1 MLAYTLRRLFSMI
14 PLLILVSVVVFS
26 LAHLM
31 PGDPFSG
38 EIDPNNTSTDY
49 IEEMREKLG
58 YNDPI
63 TVQYK
68 RWVTNFVQGDLGK
81 STTYKKPVLDV
92 IVERLPNTI
101 FLALAA
107 LIITYILA
115 FILGMYSGR
124 KPYTV
129 GDNLIATFNYTGIAI
144 PQYIIAI
151 VAIYFF
157 AFQLGWLPSNGS
169 VTPGLEEGTFAYWN
183 DRMLHVILP
192 AITLGLFSTASYTQ
206 FLRND
211 IIQNSEMDYVRSARA
226 RGTSESHIYNQHI
239 LRNSI
244 IPLVTFFGFD
254 LATLIGGAIITETI
268 FTYPGI
274 GMLFID
280 SVNTR
285 DYPVVMSLTLL
296 FSLLTLVGNLVSDLL
311 YGVVDPRIRY

>member
-1 MLAYTLRRLFSMI
+1 MLSYTLRRILSMI

-26 LAHLM
+26 LAKLM
-31 PGDPFSG
+31 PGDPFTG
-38 EIDPNNTSTDY
+38 EIDPNNTNVDY
-49 IEEMREKLG
+49 IEEMREELG

-63 TVQYK
+63 PVQYQ
-68 RWVTNFVQGDLGK
+68 RWVTNLVQGDMGK

-101 FLALAA
+101 FLAVSA
-107 LIITYILA
+107 LMITYILA
-115 FILGMYSGR
+115 FAMGMYSGR
-124 KPYTV
+124 KPYTI

-144 PQYIIAI
+144 SQYIIAI

-157 AFQLGWLPSNGS
+157 AFQLGWLPSSGS
-169 VTPGLEEGTFAYWN
+169 ITPGIEQGTWEFWS
-183 DRMLHVILP
+183 DRIYHAILP

-211 IIQNSEMDYVRSARA
+211 IVQNSEQDYVRSARA
-226 RGTSESHIYNQHI
+226 RGTKESLIYNKHI

-296 FSLLTLVGNLVSDLL
+296 FSLLTLLGNLVADLL

>member
-1 MLAYTLRRLFSMI
+1 MFAYAMRRILSMI
-14 PLLILVSVVVFS
+14 PLLILISFVVFT
-26 LAHLM
+26 LALMM

-38 EIDPNNTSTDY
+38 EIDPNTPAEY
-49 IEEMREKLG
+49 QKEMRDKLG

-63 TVQYK
+63 PVQYK
-68 RWVTNFVQGDLGK
+68 RWITKVVTEGDFGQ
-81 STTYKKPVLDV
+81 STTYKKDTVKV
-92 IVERLPNTI
+92 IIERLPNTL
-101 FLALAA
+101 FLALSA
-107 LIITYILA
+107 LIITYIIA
-115 FILGMYSGR
+115 FALGMYSGR
-124 KPYTV
+124 KPYTI
-129 GDNLIATFNYTGIAI
+129 GDNLIATFNYTGISI

-157 AFQLGWLPSNGS
+157 AYNLGWFPSSGS
-169 VTPGLEEGTFAYWN
+169 VTPGLAKGSWEFWSNRIHHA
-183 DRMLHVILP
+183 ILP

-211 IIQNSEMDYVRSARA
+211 IIQNSQMDYVRSARA
-226 RGTSESHIYNQHI
+226 RGTSESKIYNKHI

-274 GMLFID
+274 GMLFVDSID
-280 SVNTR
+280 TR
-285 DYPVVMSLTLL
+285 DYTVVMALTMLFSFLTLL
-296 FSLLTLVGNLVSDLL
+296 GNLVSDLL

>member
-1 MLAYTLRRLFSMI
+1 MLSYTLRRIVSMI
-14 PLLILVSVVVFS
+14 PLLILISVVVFT
-26 LAHLM
+26 LAKLM

-38 EIDPNNTSTDY
+38 EIDPNNASPEY

-63 TVQYK
+63 AVQYK
-68 RWVTNFVQGDLGK
+68 RWVTNLVQGDLGK
-81 STTYKKPVLDV
+81 STTYKKDV
-92 IVERLPNTI
+92 STVIAERLPNTI
-101 FLALAA
+101 FLALSA
-107 LIITYILA
+107 LFITYILA
-115 FILGMYSGR
+115 FALGMYSGR
-124 KPYTV
+124 RPYTI

-157 AFQLGWLPSNGS
+157 SYKLGWLPSSGAI
-169 VTPGLEEGTFAYWN
+169 VPGLEEGSWEFWN
-183 DRMLHVILP
+183 SRIYHVVLP

-211 IIQNSEMDYVRSARA
+211 IVQNSAADYVRSARA
-226 RGTSESHIYNQHI
+226 RGTSESLVYNKHI

-280 SVNTR
+280 SVQSR
-285 DYPVVMSLTLL
+285 DYPVVMSLTLM
-296 FSLLTLVGNLVSDLL
+296 FSLLTLVGNLVADLL